1 MGHVT
6 LTTPLSGTFVTCML
20 GLAVTE
26 LCTDF
31 EVSKSTGYEDN
42 KRDAISSKLLCG
54 FGSVK
59 VTDDA

>member
-1 MGHVT
+1 
-6 LTTPLSGTFVTCML
+6 ML

-31 EVSKSTGYEDN
+31 EVSNSAHYEDN
-42 KRDAISSKLLCG
+42 KRDAKSSKLCG

-59 VTDDA
+59 VTEDA